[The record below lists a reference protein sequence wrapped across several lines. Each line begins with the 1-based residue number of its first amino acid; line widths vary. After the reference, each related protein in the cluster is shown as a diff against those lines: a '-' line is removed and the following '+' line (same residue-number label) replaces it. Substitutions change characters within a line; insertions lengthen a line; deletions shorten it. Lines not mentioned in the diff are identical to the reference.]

1 MLCWPQASK
10 THRQGRNLNVRK
22 SVPTWLQLIAL
33 AALLA
38 GGALLW
44 QGRGQVGATI
54 AQLMGTSSQEASGTA
69 RKRGGRAVPVIV
81 AAIGE
86 ARNDELITA
95 VGTARARR
103 SVMLHAKTDGVIV
116 NFQQRAGARV
126 KAGQTIFELDS
137 KRAELAVQIAEK
149 RLEEARRLLERS
161 KLLKRNRVNSS
172 AKVDDAQVV
181 AERAELE
188 LSQAKETLQDLT
200 IVAPFDGVLGLPK
213 AEAGDRV
220 TAATPIASLD
230 MRAELLLEFEVPER
244 FSARIAPGD
253 SIEAVTP
260 SHERERF
267 AGKIEY
273 IDSRIDPTSR
283 TVTVRAIIPNKK
295 DVLRPGMSFVV
306 ELRLPG
312 KTFSSVPELALQW
325 RKGESF
331 IWTVKDGAAQKVL
344 VTTVK
349 RMNALVLVDGQVKP
363 GDQVIVEGVQRLRPG
378 RKVRFEPAE
387 DPAPKPAGD
396 ISAKPKASTEG

>member
-1 MLCWPQASK
+1 M
-10 THRQGRNLNVRK
+10 HK
-22 SVPTWLQLIAL
+22 SVPTWLQLIVL
-33 AALLA
+33 AVLIA
-38 GGALLW
+38 GGVVLW
-44 QGRGQVGATI
+44 QGRAQVGATI
-54 AQLMGTSSQEASGTA
+54 AQFMGSSPDKASGKA

-81 AAIGE
+81 ARVGE

-103 SVMLHAKTDGVIV
+103 SVMLHAKTDGIIV
-116 NFQQRAGARV
+116 AFPQRAGARV
-126 KAGQTIFELDS
+126 KAGQTIFEMDS
-137 KRAELAVQIAEK
+137 KRAVLAVQIAEI
-149 RLEEARRLLERS
+149 RLEEPRRLLERS

-188 LSQAKETLQDLT
+188 LNQAKEILQDLN

-213 AEAGDRV
+213 AESGDRI

-230 MRAELLLEFEVPER
+230 MRAELLVEFEVPER
-244 FSARIAPGD
+244 FSARLNPGD
-253 SIEAVTP
+253 DIAAVTP
-260 SHERERF
+260 SHEREKF

-273 IDSRIDPTSR
+273 IDSRIDPASR
-283 TVTVRAIIPNKK
+283 TVTVRAIIPNKD

-306 ELRLPG
+306 ELLLPG
-312 KTFSSVPELALQW
+312 KMFASVPELALQW

-331 IWTVKDGAAQKVL
+331 IWLVTDGAAQKTL

-349 RMNALVLVDGQVKP
+349 RLNAVVLVDGEVKP

-387 DPAPKPAGD
+387 QSPSKPGDD
-396 ISAKPKASTEG
+396 ISAKPKVSTEG